1 MMYYCIL
8 LTRRK
13 GMGRQVK
20 KAVMKRKIFRPHTS
34 ESAPISGAERKLRKP
49 FTPMIT
55 PFMIR
60 ASLWGRSRLCIQV
73 GNRVDAVVMGSRCNG
88 QLM

>member
-1 MMYYCIL
+1 
-8 LTRRK
+8 
-13 GMGRQVK
+13 MGRQVK

-34 ESAPISGAERKLRKP
+34 DSAPISGAERKLRIP

-60 ASLWGRSRLCIQV
+60 ASLWGRDE
-73 GNRVDAVVMGSRCNG
+73 G
-88 QLM
+88 

>member
-1 MMYYCIL
+1 M

-20 KAVMKRKIFRPHTS
+20 KAVMKRKIFLPQTS
-34 ESAPISGAERKLRKP
+34 DSAPISGAERKLRNP

-60 ASLWGRSRLCIQV
+60 ASL
-73 GNRVDAVVMGSRCNG
+73 
-88 QLM
+88 

>member
-1 MMYYCIL
+1 
-8 LTRRK
+8 
-13 GMGRQVK
+13 MGRQVK

-34 ESAPISGAERKLRKP
+34 DSAPISGAERKLRKP

-60 ASLWGRSRLCIQV
+60 ASLWGRDE
-73 GNRVDAVVMGSRCNG
+73 G
-88 QLM
+88 

>member
-34 ESAPISGAERKLRKP
+34 DSAPISGAERKLRKP

-60 ASLWGRSRLCIQV
+60 ASLWGRDE
-73 GNRVDAVVMGSRCNG
+73 G
-88 QLM
+88 